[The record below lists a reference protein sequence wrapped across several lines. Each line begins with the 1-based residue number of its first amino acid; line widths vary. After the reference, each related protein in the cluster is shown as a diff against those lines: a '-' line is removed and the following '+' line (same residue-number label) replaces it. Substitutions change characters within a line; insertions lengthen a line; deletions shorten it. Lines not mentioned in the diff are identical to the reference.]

1 VLPRKPQR
9 QRDVAFILN
18 KLADLDTLKKDWK
31 TALDRYTTGLKI
43 AEANAARYPIEVAT
57 QKSRIAQLLSDRGE
71 PGDAQQALAK
81 YREAL
86 AIQTSLLQDDPDS
99 PTLLSNAALTHRR
112 IGGLLKDDR
121 PDEAKPEY
129 AAAVEMRKK
138 LYERDPGIL
147 PWRIGL
153 AADYK
158 LLGDTLLELKDFRG
172 ALQNNGPDDLK
183 RWILDPV
190 HGLHNLIYLQ
200 IYTYR
205 RLDELG
211 DNLRNG
217 RPTMDVHQKAS
228 EPSWYQEIYTRAM
241 REAARMIIPSL
252 IKQITLPPSAKRM
265 LDIGGAHGEYSRA
278 MARKFPGLKPT
289 VFDLG
294 GPISTA
300 QDIIN
305 QEGNAAG
312 LELKVGNCL
321 LDDFGPGWDAILMVN
336 MVHLFDR
343 EQNLNLFRK
352 AKASLNPGGKI
363 LTVDQYVGVSKF
375 RDRVFALVSLNFYN
389 VGGKSYPVSEMHELL
404 TEAGFT
410 NIKLRPLGYTVPAA
424 LIEATA

>member
-1 VLPRKPQR
+1 MMDFLIS
-9 QRDVAFILN
+9 ILKALN
-18 KLADLDTLKKDWK
+18 VVPVPLLDGQASVIKGR
-31 TALDRYTTGLKI
+31 AIMEANRAGVFHKI
-43 AEANAARYPIEVAT
+43 AAAPGGLTSDE
-57 QKSRIAQLLSDRGE
+57 IAQQVGFNPEGTVVLLN
-71 PGDAQQALAK
+71 ALVSAK
-81 YREAL
+81 Y
-86 AIQTSLLQDDPDS
+86 
-99 PTLLSNAALTHRR
+99 
-112 IGGLLKDDR
+112 LK
-121 PDEAKPEY
+121 
-129 AAAVEMRKK
+129 
-138 LYERDPGIL
+138 ER
-147 PWRIGL
+147 
-153 AADYK
+153 
-158 LLGDTLLELKDFRG
+158 
-172 ALQNNGPDDLK
+172 NGHYFNSRWVK